1 MEFIEIFGVY
11 ERKHGFVGPVTV
23 DHDIFG
29 DEIFVLSK
37 KGLIYEPMRDFTIFG
52 VSFKKYNALP

>member
-23 DHDIFG
+23 DLDIFG

-37 KGLIYEPMRDFTIFG
+37 KGLIY
-52 VSFKKYNALP
+52 